1 MLFAIQL
8 ISVDKTHPAIDESVA
23 LQAPQEIMTLLKKS
37 CYDCHSFETKWPAYA
52 NIAPV
57 SFFVASHVRN
67 GRNAMNFSL
76 WSEMDEK
83 IKAQR
88 LQRAVETINNERM
101 ALPSYVSAHEEAK
114 LSKDEKIV
122 LTDWFKSELKILS
135 GKAKN

>member
-135 GKAKN
+135 EKAKN